1 MEKLDPKSTRA
12 SARTRPRP
20 EYTFGWPLTAR
31 QVVLRQIRQEIMTRR
46 LKPGER
52 IGQDE
57 IAKRLNVSRVPIRE
71 ALTVLES
78 EGQVT
83 YQPHRGYTVAEL
95 SLEELEEIY
104 LMRRLLETEAI
115 GRAMDNIDE
124 DFISRLEGL
133 IREMDQLSEEDDLL
147 GFTEANREFHLALFE
162 RAGLPRLF
170 RMIEVLWQTSD
181 AYRSVFFNDPAS
193 RHRAQQEHRKIVEAC
208 ETKDGEALVAAMDE
222 HRSNAIADLAVLLEG
237 PVASAPGE

>member
-1 MEKLDPKSTRA
+1 MLQE
-12 SARTRPRP
+12 
-20 EYTFGWPLTAR
+20 
-31 QVVLRQIRQEIMTRR
+31 IRQEIMTRR
-46 LKPGER
+46 LKPGAR

-57 IAKRLNVSRVPIRE
+57 IAERLNVSRVPIRE

-83 YQPHRGYTVAEL
+83 YQPHRGYTVAKL

-115 GRAMDNIDE
+115 TRAVDNLDD
-124 DFISRLEGL
+124 DFVAHLERL

-162 RAGLPRLF
+162 RAKLPRLF
-170 RMIEVLWQTSD
+170 HMIEVLWQTSD
-181 AYRSVFFNDPAS
+181 SYRSVFFNDPAS
-193 RHRAQQEHRKIVEAC
+193 RQRAQQEHHQI
-208 ETKDGEALVAAMDE
+208 VAACKARDAGTLISAMEE
-222 HRSNAIADLAVLLEG
+222 HRSNAISDLRVLLEQSE
-237 PVASAPGE
+237 PNASGSKGV

>member
-1 MEKLDPKSTRA
+1 MSWRM
-12 SARTRPRP
+12 
-20 EYTFGWPLTAR
+20 TAR
-31 QVVLRQIRQEIMTRR
+31 QVALREIRQEIMTRR
-46 LKPGER
+46 LKPGAR

-57 IAKRLNVSRVPIRE
+57 IAERLNVSRVPIRE

-115 GRAMDNIDE
+115 KHAVDNLDE
-124 DFISRLEGL
+124 DFMAHLERLV
-133 IREMDQLSEEDDLL
+133 REMDELSEEDDLL

-162 RAGLPRLF
+162 RAKLPRLF

-193 RHRAQQEHRKIVEAC
+193 RHRAQQEHQRI
-208 ETKDGEALVAAMDE
+208 VAACKAKEVGTLVLAMEE
-222 HRSNAIADLAVLLEG
+222 HRSNAIADLTVLLEKSE
-237 PVASAPGE
+237 PSTPESKV